1 MILQALTQ
9 YYEDLLR
16 LGKID
21 RPGWTKTKVSWGLLL
36 DSQGQPVQLL
46 RLQQENT
53 RGKKTVLGPQE
64 LSMPSPVKRS
74 VGVAANFL
82 CDNSG

>member
-53 RGKKTVLGPQE
+53 RGKKQCWAP
-64 LSMPSPVKRS
+64 RS
-74 VGVAANFL
+74 FP
-82 CDNSG
+82 CPRR